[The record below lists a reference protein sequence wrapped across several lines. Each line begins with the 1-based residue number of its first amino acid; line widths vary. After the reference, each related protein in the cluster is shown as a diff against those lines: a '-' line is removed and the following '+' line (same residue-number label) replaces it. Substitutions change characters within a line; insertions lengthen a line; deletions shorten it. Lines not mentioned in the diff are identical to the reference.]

1 MILFVL
7 AAVAVLAVVAVVLCY
22 RGTLYTSP
30 EERRIRS
37 LKPLNHEPDDDAYTI
52 ESFGHL
58 IGHLAERLTDADGWG
73 TKGRLR

>member
-7 AAVAVLAVVAVVLCY
+7 AAAAVLAVVAVVLCY

-37 LKPLNHEPDDDAYTI
+37 LKPLNHEPKDA
-52 ESFGHL
+52 
-58 IGHLAERLTDADGWG
+58 GWG

>member
-7 AAVAVLAVVAVVLCY
+7 AAAALLAVVAVVLCY
-22 RGTLYTSP
+22 RGTVYTA

-37 LKPLNHEPDDDAYTI
+37 LAPRK
-52 ESFGHL
+52 
-58 IGHLAERLTDADGWG
+58 ERMADGWG